1 MLPNQKL
8 KRNTMKK
15 LFAILAVASIM
26 TACTNGGSDKPADGA
41 AVTDTTK
48 SPVMDAAKTADTAS
62 KMMEAAKDTANKMM
76 NAVKDTANKMMDKAT
91 DKMKEAKDKMK
102 EAVKH

>member
-1 MLPNQKL
+1 
-8 KRNTMKK
+8 MKK

-41 AVTDTTK
+41 TMSDTTK
-48 SPVMDAAKTADTAS
+48 NPAMDAAKTADSAG

-76 NAVKDTANKMMDKAT
+76 NAVKDTANKMMNKAE

-102 EAVKH
+102 EAAKH